1 MNTHTRTYI
10 KLDGMPVLARLIR
23 ENLVAFETEFR
34 YLEALYR
41 FHRDEGFCQG
51 QLPVEEIRRSV
62 FEAEYLVFVQAIEND
77 WRKRETRFF
86 SMECLV
92 ETQRTKERERAQR
105 VSDVQSLMAALM
117 ETPLNERDTKHVA
130 ALLGRSFHLAGEY
143 ESAYFWLQMAED
155 GPYSFI
161 PDSLKMAKE
170 FSSGKTKMQQ
180 TNEGWQYEPLSDCD
194 KELILRARRRREM
207 QVKDEERRNAIWHE

>member
-10 KLDGMPVLARLIR
+10 KLDGLPVLARLIR
-23 ENLVAFETEFR
+23 ENLVTFETEFR
-34 YLEALYR
+34 YLEALHR

-51 QLPVEEIRRSV
+51 PLPVEEIRRSV
-62 FEAEYLVFVQAIEND
+62 FEAEYMVFVQAIEND

-86 SMECLV
+86 SMERLV
-92 ETQRTKERERAQR
+92 ETQRTKEREKAQR

-117 ETPLNERDTKHVA
+117 ETPLDERNKKHVA

-155 GPYSFI
+155 GPYFFI
-161 PDSLKMAKE
+161 PEALKNAKE
-170 FSSGKTKMQQ
+170 YAGGKTKMQP
-180 TNEGWQYEPLSDCD
+180 TDEGWQYEPLSDCD
-194 KELILRARRRREM
+194 KESILRARRRREM
-207 QVKDEERRNAIWHE
+207 QVTAEERRNAIWHE